1 MTRLR
6 FADARD
12 SADLGAFL
20 ARLIRFDKAAAV
32 RLQTAGVG
40 LAVFARLPL
49 GETGPLAIRT
59 ARLAAA
65 TPLDLTVSAGQL
77 LDALDD
83 LDPDLDRDS
92 ERAGVRAGAR
102 AGAEP
107 GELELPGAITGPAW
121 AGLLPP
127 RTGWEH
133 LADLPTEPLRAA
145 VRAAVTEFRREGADA
160 DALAEAIWSRQV
172 HPSGL
177 TLRAVHAAQLTGL
190 LQQPD
195 EVALHRHPAWLRLSG
210 PGGYVITRRAP
221 APGAGLGLTPRR

>member
-12 SADLGAFL
+12 FADLGAFL
-20 ARLIRFDKAAAV
+20 DRLIRFDKAAAV
-32 RLQTAGVG
+32 RLQTAGAG

-59 ARLAAA
+59 APLAAQ

-77 LDALDD
+77 LDALD
-83 LDPDLDRDS
+83 
-92 ERAGVRAGAR
+92 A
-102 AGAEP
+102 AGAEA
-107 GELELPGAITGPAW
+107 GSAELELPGAITGPAW

>member
-1 MTRLR
+1 VTRLR

-20 ARLIRFDKAAAV
+20 VRLIRFDKAAAV
-32 RLQTAGVG
+32 RLQTAGAG

-49 GETGPLAIRT
+49 GESGPLAIRT
-59 ARLAAA
+59 ARLAAE

-77 LDALDD
+77 LDALDA
-83 LDPDLDRDS
+83 P
-92 ERAGVRAGAR
+92 EGAD
-102 AGAEP
+102 AAEGTGAAEGL

-160 DALAEAIWSRQV
+160 EVLAEAIWSRQV

-190 LQQPD
+190 LRQPD

-210 PGGYVITRRAP
+210 PRGYVITRRAP
-221 APGAGLGLTPRR
+221 APGVGLGLTPR

>member
-32 RLQTAGVG
+32 RLQTAGPG

-49 GETGPLAIRT
+49 GESGPLTIRT
-59 ARLAAA
+59 ARLAEE

-77 LDALDD
+77 LDALDAVA
-83 LDPDLDRDS
+83 
-92 ERAGVRAGAR
+92 EAGEG
-102 AGAEP
+102 G
-107 GELELPGAITGPAW
+107 LELPGPITGPAW

-195 EVALHRHPAWLRLSG
+195 EVALHRHSAWLRLSG
-210 PGGYVITRRAP
+210 ARGYVITRRAP